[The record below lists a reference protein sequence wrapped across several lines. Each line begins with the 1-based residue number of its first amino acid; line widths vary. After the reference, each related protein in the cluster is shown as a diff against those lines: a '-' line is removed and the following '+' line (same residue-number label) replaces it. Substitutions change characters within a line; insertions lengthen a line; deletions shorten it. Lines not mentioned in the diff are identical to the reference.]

1 MESLEE
7 GGVYSE
13 STVSE
18 FTDGPGSSPSDGITV
33 LGPFKE
39 NQVWFLQPTGL
50 VIYRVQLFYRK
61 VTIPPMVSYSSPE
74 TSPSSTVAFTEMLQ
88 YRRCK
93 HVQES

>member
-18 FTDGPGSSPSDGITV
+18 FTDGPGSSPSDGITI

-39 NQVWFLQPTGL
+39 NQVWFMQPTGL
-50 VIYRVQLFYRK
+50 VVYRVQLFTQK
-61 VTIPPMVSYSSPE
+61 SPYH
-74 TSPSSTVAFTEMLQ
+74 Q
-88 YRRCK
+88 W
-93 HVQES
+93 